1 MSGSVRYYG
10 WLWNG
15 GYYPNRL
22 GNRQKEQEHHLFYLD
37 TLWTEGSKTEHTF
50 THLFSTG
57 RCHSECQHHTDPS
70 GLPVCYLITLLISR
84 QTKLRGSFVFS
95 SFLSRILIAPC
106 SCQTPP
112 PGNRRCSG
120 PPGPGPSLRSP
131 ASCRWRRS
139 VTVWGINDQSWVHKE
154 TGKWRKWL
162 FFECMRLLLR

>member
-1 MSGSVRYYG
+1 MQLTGSIAAVAEILGPDIEICVFAIGKKR
-10 WLWNG
+10 
-15 GYYPNRL
+15 NRKVFAKAQRSSEL
-22 GNRQKEQEHHLFYLD
+22 SKQKKGRVHRSPLL
-37 TLWTEGSKTEHTF
+37 T
-50 THLFSTG
+50 TG

-131 ASCRWRRS
+131 ASCR
-139 VTVWGINDQSWVHKE
+139 
-154 TGKWRKWL
+154 
-162 FFECMRLLLR
+162 